1 MATLP
6 IDIWLVVFHHIANPD
21 TLWSTVRN
29 VSQYLSACVEEYF
42 RHSIIRESV
51 ILLFYSTLHTSS
63 TSSWHL
69 LYVPMRF
76 KRLSN
81 DETRAVFQQARWTE
95 YASSGM
101 GIDINGS
108 LRGWVPFI
116 ERYYKETK
124 KPVLRVDHRS
134 KGTPGPQRWEEE
146 YLRRRKEKPHREKAV
161 YLRSLRDHTSIGR
174 GDRPPYFINVADMMH
189 DSELVDL
196 VVDCKA
202 REISF
207 NWRRTL
213 SAFFMERHFI
223 VLANQNGLR
232 HEYDKD
238 IDSAEFDV
246 SRIEW
251 TRKSFQDRHCDYW
264 RQARRKS
271 MQPWTKK
278 NKKRISK
285 VLRLMTEDTAVRL
298 AQSKVLQYVRELIV
312 DTPEDYNDPQEIV
325 PEKCAKDYREL
336 MLWPAN
342 KKETRQAWYELQ
354 NKQPHV
360 CCTM

>member
-1 MATLP
+1 MHHQAWVLTSMARC
-6 IDIWLVVFHHIANPD
+6 AAEC
-21 TLWSTVRN
+21 
-29 VSQYLSACVEEYF
+29 LSSSATTKRRISLSYALTTGAKAHLDPSAG
-42 RHSIIRESV
+42 RKSICGDV
-51 ILLFYSTLHTSS
+51 
-63 TSSWHL
+63 
-69 LYVPMRF
+69 
-76 KRLSN
+76 
-81 DETRAVFQQARWTE
+81 
-95 YASSGM
+95 
-101 GIDINGS
+101 
-108 LRGWVPFI
+108 
-116 ERYYKETK
+116 K
-124 KPVLRVDHRS
+124 K
-134 KGTPGPQRWEEE
+134 
-146 YLRRRKEKPHREKAV
+146 KPHREKAV
-161 YLRSLRDHTSIGR
+161 YLKSLRDHTSIGR

-251 TRKSFQDRHCDYW
+251 TRKSFRDRHCDYW
-264 RQARRKS
+264 RQARRKR

-285 VLRLMTEDTAVRL
+285 VLRSMTEDTAVRL

-336 MLWPAN
+336 MLWPTN
-342 KKETRQAWYELQ
+342 KKETRRAWYELQ